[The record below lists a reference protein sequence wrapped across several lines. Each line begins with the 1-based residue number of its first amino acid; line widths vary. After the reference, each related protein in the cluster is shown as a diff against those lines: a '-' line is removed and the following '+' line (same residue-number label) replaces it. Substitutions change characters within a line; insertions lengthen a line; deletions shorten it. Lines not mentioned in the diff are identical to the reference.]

1 MNKISTIDWW
11 RDYKHVHLAEHV
23 SKYTSEKRSKNP
35 LSWVV
40 RYSQA
45 PGDMSQ
51 PESNR
56 CPKEGTPRD
65 SQRSY
70 QVLSGLQ
77 SGGTTGVGME
87 GCQVLPAV
95 DLFK

>member
-1 MNKISTIDWW
+1 MNKISTIYWW

-23 SKYTSEKRSKNP
+23 SKNTSEKRSKNP

-56 CPKEGTPRD
+56 CLKE
-65 SQRSY
+65 SQGRSSERFPE
-70 QVLSGLQ
+70 VLSGIIRSSEWRYNWGGHGGL
-77 SGGTTGVGME
+77 SGVA
-87 GCQVLPAV
+87 CR
-95 DLFK
+95 